1 MHYIELFSFLYRK
14 FSCHVCPSKFRHS
27 SNLQKHIKTQHGD
40 AELEKVKKYGKKGS
54 NKCHFCDYRSNF
66 EENLKR
72 HILRVHKN
80 DTIEKVVVYPCADNM
95 ESTEIK
101 PDPEV
106 EGEYKKSSQIL
117 HHISKTHAC
126 SNS

>member
-1 MHYIELFSFLYRK
+1 MGISLVRNINKTKSFRHVVTPDGQILPYIELFSSIYRK

-66 EENLKR
+66 EENLKGN
-72 HILRVHKN
+72 ILK
-80 DTIEKVVVYPCADNM
+80 
-95 ESTEIK
+95 
-101 PDPEV
+101 
-106 EGEYKKSSQIL
+106 
-117 HHISKTHAC
+117 
-126 SNS
+126 